1 MKSRGWWIG
10 LHVDTAKNR
19 PGPGNT
25 LTELPLMAGEGC
37 YCVVPPTTPVLGLNE
52 IVAELWR

>member
-1 MKSRGWWIG
+1 MG

-37 YCVVPPTTPVLGLNE
+37 YCEVPPTTPVLGLNE